1 MTTDRQKEKA
11 QTKYLSKFSDNQIHW
26 YTILAD
32 LVYHELKD
40 TTIPEY
46 LFIGDLLG
54 GAGGRSDII

>member
-1 MTTDRQKEKA
+1 MTTDRQKEKT
-11 QTKYLSKFSDNQIHW
+11 QTKYLSKFSDHQIHG

-32 LVYHELKD
+32 SVYHELKD

-46 LFIGDLLG
+46 LFIRDLPG

>member
-11 QTKYLSKFSDNQIHW
+11 QTKYLSKFSDNQIHL

-32 LVYHELKD
+32 SVYHELKD

-46 LFIGDLLG
+46 LFIRDLPG
-54 GAGGRSDII
+54 RAGGGSDNI

>member
-11 QTKYLSKFSDNQIHW
+11 QTKYLSKFSDTQIPC

-32 LVYHELKD
+32 SVYHELND

-46 LFIGDLLG
+46 
-54 GAGGRSDII
+54 